1 MAHPAPPTPLRLV
14 LVDDHEMVLHG
25 LDTMLGHFPDEVV
38 IVGQATT
45 AAVALRMVAEEKPDV
60 VLSDIRIGKESGL
73 DLCRQIK
80 LQAPQTIVLMLSNI
94 AERGIILTAIQNGAN
109 GYLLKNT
116 SLQQLR
122 EAIFKALDGTIVFSK
137 EVNEIISSP
146 AKNEL
151 PQLPRLTKREKEI
164 LQMIAAGKTSNQI
177 ADELFLSPLTVD
189 THRKNLMQ
197 KFGVK
202 NTAGL
207 ISMAAQQLFL

>member
-1 MAHPAPPTPLRLV
+1 MQDSRLKIAF
-14 LVDDHEMVLHG
+14 VDDHPLIMEGLKTLLQRDAMLQIAGLFENGQSFLEHIQTNEIDIVL
-25 LDTMLGHFPDEVV
+25 LDVSLPDSN
-38 IVGQATT
+38 G
-45 AAVALRMVAEEKPDV
+45 M
-60 VLSDIRIGKESGL
+60 

>member
-1 MAHPAPPTPLRLV
+1 MNSTVMQDSRLKIAF
-14 LVDDHEMVLHG
+14 VDDHPLIMEGLKTLLQRDAMLQIAGLFENGQSFLEHIQTNEIDIVL
-25 LDTMLGHFPDEVV
+25 LDVSLPDSN
-38 IVGQATT
+38 G
-45 AAVALRMVAEEKPDV
+45 M
-60 VLSDIRIGKESGL
+60 

>member
-1 MAHPAPPTPLRLV
+1 MQDSRLKIAF
-14 LVDDHEMVLHG
+14 VDDHPLIMEGLKTLLQRDAMLQIAGLFENGQSFLEHIQTNEIDIVL
-25 LDTMLGHFPDEVV
+25 LDVSLPDSN
-38 IVGQATT
+38 G
-45 AAVALRMVAEEKPDV
+45 M
-60 VLSDIRIGKESGL
+60 

-80 LQAPQTIVLMLSNI
+80 LQAPQTIVLMMSNI